1 MDNNAIQQQL
11 TQWKNKYYQSITE
24 LEQQQ
29 QHDTLLR
36 RSLGRLAL
44 VAQGLD
50 PSLDPHLSSLRQ
62 TLRKKD
68 QEQHQIEYI
77 LEKIDDTI
85 IKMENNKDKPQT
97 TGEILA
103 NLLSTLNLAKT
114 YKKEARKLAK
124 QFKLAT
130 NADINTLLPQ
140 LDNLLNQCLVD
151 NSPEKSSGFS
161 FGLFKNKQAESE
173 QKSRDNT
180 PISLVDDPKEIVE
193 STKVQPSAT
202 AIKRPPT
209 HVLLMQLLERLSLPQ
224 ALTKRTTAIRRQI
237 ESGIEEQA
245 LPGLIDEIADIISA
259 LGSQV
264 LAEKRE
270 YETFLKSLT
279 ARLNELDEQIHLN
292 TDDDQQAFQARH
304 DLGRV
309 VEQEVRGISSH
320 VEVAD
325 NLEQLKSTVNQRL
338 GFLNQHFESYRQA
351 DHDQFE
357 QSQKQIQTL
366 KQRIHLMEQESI
378 ELRQSAMRSRDQA
391 LKDPLTGIWNRQ
403 ALNEV
408 LEKEYTRWQRYQ
420 KPLSIIL
427 WDIDF
432 FKKVNDQYGHAAG
445 DKVLKTIA
453 QIFTSQTRDAD
464 FVSRYGGEEFMG
476 IFPETE
482 LANALGLANKIR
494 EKIANSKFHYEGEAV
509 AITASAG
516 LACFNEG
523 DTIDEVFKRADQT
536 LYKAKEAGRNRCLAE

>member
-1 MDNNAIQQQL
+1 MDNNKIQQQL

-36 RSLGRLAL
+36 LSLGRLAL

-50 PSLDPHLSSLRQ
+50 PALDPHLSSLRK
-62 TLRKKD
+62 TLRQKD
-68 QEQHQIEYI
+68 QEQHQIEHI
-77 LEKIDDTI
+77 LEKIDETI
-85 IKMENNKDKPQT
+85 IRMENNKNKPQT
-97 TGEILA
+97 SGEILA
-103 NLLSTLNLAKT
+103 GLLSTLNLPKSH
-114 YKKEARKLAK
+114 KKEARQLAK
-124 QFKLAT
+124 QFKPAS
-130 NADINTLLPQ
+130 NSDINKLLPQ
-140 LDNLLNQCLVD
+140 LNSLLDQCLI
-151 NSPEKSSGFS
+151 NNTPEKSNGFS
-161 FGLFKNKQAESE
+161 FGLFKNKESGQSSDE
-173 QKSRDNT
+173 ST
-180 PISLVDDPKEIVE
+180 LVSLVDDPEKTVKTADQQLPEQT
-193 STKVQPSAT
+193 TK
-202 AIKRPPT
+202 KPPT
-209 HVLLMQLLERLSLPQ
+209 HVLLMQLLERLSLPP
-224 ALTKRTTAIRRQI
+224 ALTKRTTRIRRQI

-279 ARLNELDEQIHLN
+279 ARLSELDEQIHLN
-292 TDDDQQAFQARH
+292 TDDDQLAFKTRH

-309 VEQEVRGISSH
+309 VEQEVKGIISH
-320 VEVAD
+320 VEIAD

-338 GFLNQHFESYRQA
+338 DFLNQHFESYRQA
-351 DHDQFE
+351 DHDQFK
-357 QSQKQIQTL
+357 QSQQQIQTL

-403 ALNEV
+403 ALNEL

-420 KPLSIIL
+420 KSLSIIL

-432 FKKVNDQYGHAAG
+432 FKKINDQYGHAAG

-453 QIFTSQTRDAD
+453 QIFTSQTREAD

-482 LANALGLANKIR
+482 LNNALGLANKIR

-516 LACFNEG
+516 LACFNKD
-523 DTIDEVFKRADQT
+523 DTIETVFKRADQT
-536 LYKAKEAGRNRCLAE
+536 LYKAKEQGRNRCLAE